1 MFDSYK
7 VVEKYP
13 ELKNEPEQIQVNVGK
28 ALHDL
33 LERIINGA
41 WMWETQAEIN
51 DYGNGT
57 IEECNVSDFED
68 GYMLVLRRNEKHSAS
83 LKINYEELP
92 ESVKKDFEQKADN
105 LLIKMKKNN
114 FKFSIDIDEFLK
126 GFWKLNQ

>member
-33 LERIINGA
+33 LERVINGA
-41 WMWETQAEIN
+41 LMWETQAEIN

-68 GYMLVLRRNEKHSAS
+68 RYMLVLRRNERHPAS
-83 LKINYEELP
+83 LKINYDELP
-92 ESVKKDFEQKADN
+92 EYVKNDFEQKADN
-105 LLIKMKKNN
+105 LILKMKK
-114 FKFSIDIDEFLK
+114 KI
-126 GFWKLNQ
+126 LNSV